1 MIVVPPPPP
10 ASWET
15 ELDRFETELERAE
28 LLLSDAT
35 TLPTETDMSWEP
47 PRALGP
53 IPLALLDRARTL
65 LRRQQLVCEA
75 LTDALAGVGRQ
86 QRYAARVS
94 RAVGA
99 TQQPSYLDVSA

>member
-1 MIVVPPPPP
+1 MIVVPPPT
-10 ASWET
+10 ATWDS
-15 ELDRFETELERAE
+15 ELDRFEAE
-28 LLLSDAT
+28 LAQAERLLSDAT
-35 TLPTETDMSWEP
+35 VLPTEADMAWEP

-53 IPLALLDRARTL
+53 IPIALLDRARSL

-94 RAVGA
+94 RAVGTA
-99 TQQPSYLDVSA
+99 QQPAYLDVSA